1 MNILFS
7 EIGRKEA
14 RITAETFAGRD
25 EFQVYALQCPG
36 EQVKAKGVT
45 VLPVAKRRQA
55 EIEETLKKANLET
68 LDLLVLSASKHAPED
83 GKVGGG
89 RDYEAIL
96 NVLSENVNGNL
107 ETVRAALPFLEKG
120 EKKRI
125 ALLSDKAAS
134 VAASGENQDYAY
146 LMSQAA
152 LRMVE
157 KILFNKLRKDGYTFR
172 CYGLDKEDEKNTG
185 DNTVQNC
192 SGITPADY
200 FLMNFS
206 YCVTEPACHNEED
219 RFVMR
224 DHRLLDVPF

>member
-7 EIGRKEA
+7 EIEGKEA
-14 RITAETFAGRD
+14 RITAETFAGRKGY
-25 EFQVYALQCPG
+25 QVYALQCPG
-36 EQVKAKGVT
+36 EQGKAEGVI
-45 VLPVAKRRQA
+45 VLPVAKRRQT
-55 EIEETLKKANLET
+55 EIGEVLRDANLEA
-68 LDLLVLSASKHAPED
+68 LDLLVLSASKHASGD
-83 GKVGGG
+83 GKVGSG
-89 RDYEAIL
+89 RDYQAML

-107 ETVRAALPFLEKG
+107 ETVRAALPFMEKG

-125 ALLSDKAAS
+125 ALLSDKASS
-134 VAASGENQDYAY
+134 VASSVKKEDYAY

-152 LRMVE
+152 LRMME

-172 CYGLDKEDEKNTG
+172 CYGLDKDNEKNTG
-185 DNTVQNC
+185 DNTAQNC

-224 DHRLLDVPF
+224 DRRLLDIPF